1 MNNQAHSIKMVE
13 AYLNQFQKAQKN
25 YIDLIKE
32 ERLQKRIRKSK
43 QHSERTDD

>member
-1 MNNQAHSIKMVE
+1 MVE
-13 AYLNQFQKAQKN
+13 AYLRHFQKAQKN

-43 QHSERTDD
+43 QHAERADD